1 MALQPALC
9 KSPSTDSAQTVIY
22 LEFTQLSLNCCFGV
36 KRSSPCPRRF
46 ATMRL
51 TFPRRQL
58 RSRTKLLSGV
68 VAISSLAA
76 LTVPSSSAFAST
88 VKAAHSAKVPLI
100 VYAAEGYD
108 AAVTKGF
115 QEKTGIPTELV
126 DHSTGT
132 LLAKI
137 SAEANNPQW
146 GVFWSDGSESYAA
159 LDRQGDLV
167 RGFEPTAG
175 KLTALGKSLVPK
187 DKSYIPTGTTIAGA
201 IVYNSKVVKH
211 PPTTWKQLL
220 SPEWKGAVG
229 MNNPAISG
237 PTYPVVASVME
248 QQGGIKQGESY
259 FKKLAANGLHIY
271 ATNKVTLGAL
281 LANKLKLAIVQN
293 SAGIGFAFTT
303 PGLKVEYL
311 KYSALLPGV
320 IGIDKHQ
327 SKTEIAEAKE
337 FANFV
342 YSKAGQKLM
351 LAGDPHGD
359 SLFFPIIQGTKQHSA
374 VPKLSSIATDYPNP
388 YYWGPKEASLNQ
400 WFTTNI
406 VA

>member
-1 MALQPALC
+1 MALQRALC